1 MLTIQNGILG
11 GILLIQSIFDIRSK
25 RLPVWIT
32 VAGALLGVMFWVIED
47 DFRVA
52 SLLGLLPGILFLLFA
67 RISKEAIG
75 YGDGFSICM
84 MGIYLEVE
92 TLLSVC
98 MCALFLAGIVAL
110 VLLVSGKRKGKQE
123 IPFIPFLLLSFL
135 LEVFWEW

>member
-1 MLTIQNGILG
+1 
-11 GILLIQSIFDIRSK
+11 
-25 RLPVWIT
+25 
-32 VAGALLGVMFWVIED
+32 
-47 DFRVA
+47 
-52 SLLGLLPGILFLLFA
+52 LGLLPGILFLLFA